1 MGAGVG
7 GPWGSRCFCQCLLFH
22 VSLLCWEVGDEGFV
36 SPQFFQGTYSPVFN
50 PLCAQST
57 KLLNEEK
64 ACMSSFTVYI
74 KHPSIYSIRRLA
86 PTSSK
91 FILLIIVQIRV
102 SVVQ

>member
-1 MGAGVG
+1 MSDLLAPSFYR
-7 GPWGSRCFCQCLLFH
+7 GPHFA
-22 VSLLCWEVGDEGFV
+22 
-36 SPQFFQGTYSPVFN
+36 VFN

-74 KHPSIYSIRRLA
+74 KHPSIYSIRCLA